1 MCLSFRQLH
10 FNYDNS
16 LVKTN
21 ANNHR
26 TLLFKGINFL
36 FLFCFPSAGSAL
48 KAASSLLT
56 PDCLHPPPKATPIHI
71 LTNTGLRL
79 ISSHTHTSLP
89 PIHPTQHLWLITSKE
104 DAIFQK
110 RNSLRQILAGTPTVP
125 VRQSRRN
132 FRRKKPIKHFFK
144 KKSSTLSL

>member
-21 ANNHR
+21 ANNNR
-26 TLLFKGINFL
+26 TLPFKGINFL

-79 ISSHTHTSLP
+79 ISSHTYLSTPNTPDPAPLANHFKGRCYLP
-89 PIHPTQHLWLITSKE
+89 E
-104 DAIFQK
+104 
-110 RNSLRQILAGTPTVP
+110 
-125 VRQSRRN
+125 
-132 FRRKKPIKHFFK
+132 KKLTEANPSWDPNC
-144 KKSSTLSL
+144 SSQTEQTEL